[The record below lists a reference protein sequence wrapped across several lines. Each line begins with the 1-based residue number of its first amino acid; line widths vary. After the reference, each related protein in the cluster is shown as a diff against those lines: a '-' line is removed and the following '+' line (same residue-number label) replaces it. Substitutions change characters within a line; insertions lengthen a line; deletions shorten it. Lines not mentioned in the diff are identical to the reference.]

1 MSKIVLTATDPA
13 SPEILG
19 FLGEN
24 EAIHNIPRA
33 DLDDD
38 SIRFLTVRDG
48 GELVFALSW
57 SVVKRGTKTDIEI
70 GAVNGGG
77 AKNMKW
83 IEPLVKTLDQIAEV
97 AGADRVIVPVTRPA
111 LQLTLEKLGYI
122 PLPIKMMMKAA

>member
-13 SPEILG
+13 SPEILE
-19 FLGEN
+19 FLAEN
-24 EAIHNIPRA
+24 EAVHNVGR
-33 DLDDD
+33 DELDDD
-38 SIRFLTVRDG
+38 AVKFLTVRDG
-48 GELVFALSW
+48 GDLVFAMSW
-57 SVVKRGTKTDIEI
+57 IVVKRGTKTDIEV

-83 IEPLVKTLDQIAEV
+83 IEPLVKTLDQIADV

-122 PLPIKMMMKAA
+122 PLPIKMLMKA

>member
-1 MSKIVLTATDPA
+1 MSKIILTATDPA

-24 EAIHNIPRA
+24 EAVHNVPRA
-33 DLDDD
+33 ELDDD
-38 SIRFLTVRDG
+38 SVRFLTVRDG

-57 SVVKRGTKTDIEI
+57 IVVKRGTKTDIEI

-83 IEPLVKTLDQIAEV
+83 IEPLVKTLDQIADV
-97 AGADRVIVPVTRPA
+97 AGADRVIIPVTRPA

-122 PLPIKMMMKAA
+122 PLSIKLLMKAA